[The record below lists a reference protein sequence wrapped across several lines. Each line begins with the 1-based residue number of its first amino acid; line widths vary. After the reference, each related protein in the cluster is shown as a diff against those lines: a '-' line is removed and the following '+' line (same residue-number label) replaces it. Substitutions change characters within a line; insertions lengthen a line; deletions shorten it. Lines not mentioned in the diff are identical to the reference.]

1 MADAARQS
9 TVLKGSF
16 SAPEEFWGFAQQETD
31 DSVSFVSPREWERHN
46 CPLEYQ
52 GWRLLPPLTFKPPFP
67 LTQEAEIVLKCALP
81 ESWPARVREAS
92 PVFQGKEAVPS
103 EVCGCGLP
111 CHSERAFQTCRGS
124 WGFKQANALPADTE
138 CILWLNVPVFPTNKP
153 AAWCD

>member
-52 GWRLLPPLTFKPPFP
+52 GWRLLPPLHLNPPFP
-67 LTQEAEIVLKCALP
+67 SLRKLKLFLSVRSPKAGQLGCRK
-81 ESWPARVREAS
+81 PAQFSRVRKRCLLKFVGA
-92 PVFQGKEAVPS
+92 A
-103 EVCGCGLP
+103 
-111 CHSERAFQTCRGS
+111 CHATVSVRSRRAGGAGVSNRQMLCQLIQSVYFG
-124 WGFKQANALPADTE
+124 
-138 CILWLNVPVFPTNKP
+138 
-153 AAWCD
+153 